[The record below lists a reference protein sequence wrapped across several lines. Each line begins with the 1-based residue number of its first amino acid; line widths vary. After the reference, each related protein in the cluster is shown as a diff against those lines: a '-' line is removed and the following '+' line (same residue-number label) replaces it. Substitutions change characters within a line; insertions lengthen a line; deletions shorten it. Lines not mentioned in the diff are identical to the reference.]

1 MNYTNGMDIRR
12 LSVRMTLWSY
22 RARWVVV
29 AQARPSRTL
38 KLKFVWPLQISQG
51 YCVPSVIVIGDA
63 EAALRRLRAD
73 MDARRLM
80 A

>member
-1 MNYTNGMDIRR
+1 MAR
-12 LSVRMTLWSY
+12 L
-22 RARWVVV
+22 
-29 AQARPSRTL
+29 SRTL

-51 YCVPSVIVIGDA
+51 YCVPSVIVVGDA